1 MPRCCYNLLMYNDQK
16 LCTLSSSTSQLSMT
30 KPASIYV
37 RTTQG
42 RVTAFNP
49 SAKLSPALKA
59 VLKGVD
65 GRTASEL
72 LITKFADV
80 GEVPKLLA
88 ALETA
93 GLIAEKNTTSGGI
106 DLQTPLGRSARV
118 PAAQSAQ
125 NSGHSLLTPSDS
137 AQSLLD
143 PGNTIA
149 SAEDWMH
156 TAASSLD
163 DSVPSKPAS
172 LMDRMAQ
179 QVADQMATFV
189 LTHLPQKAFAELFE
203 IEKILSVDQLKR
215 SFPNYELLAK
225 SVGPA
230 GEEHIEELHSVIDKL
245 FAQ

>member
-1 MPRCCYNLLMYNDQK
+1 
-16 LCTLSSSTSQLSMT
+16 MT
-30 KPASIYV
+30 NPASIYV

-65 GRTASEL
+65 GRTASDQL
-72 LITKFADV
+72 FTKFADV

-88 ALETA
+88 DLETA
-93 GLIAEKNTTSGGI
+93 GLIAEKNTANSGF
-106 DLQTPLGRSARV
+106 DLQEPLARV
-118 PAAQSAQ
+118 AQTPTSSAQ

-137 AQSLLD
+137 ARSLLD
-143 PGNTIA
+143 ASNTIA
-149 SAEDWMH
+149 ATEDWMH
-156 TAASSLD
+156 TAASSLE
-163 DSVPSKPAS
+163 SPAPSKPAS

-189 LTHLPQKAFAELFE
+189 LTHLPQKAFTELLE
-203 IEKILSVDQLKR
+203 IEKILSVDQLKL

>member
-1 MPRCCYNLLMYNDQK
+1 
-16 LCTLSSSTSQLSMT
+16 MT
-30 KPASIYV
+30 NPAAIYV

-65 GRTASEL
+65 GRTASDQL
-72 LITKFADV
+72 FSRFADFGDV
-80 GEVPKLLA
+80 SKLLA
-88 ALETA
+88 ALEA
-93 GLIAEKNTTSGGI
+93 DGLIAEKNTANSSF
-106 DLQTPLGRSARV
+106 DVLAPLARV
-118 PAAQSAQ
+118 GRAPAPSAQ
-125 NSGHSLLTPSDS
+125 GSNFSLLSHSDS
-137 AQSLLD
+137 SQSLMD

-149 SAEDWMH
+149 SSDDWMH
-156 TAASSLD
+156 TAASSLE
-163 DSVPSKPAS
+163 SPAPSKPAS

-189 LTHLPQKAFAELFE
+189 LTYLPQKAFTELLE
-203 IEKILSVDQLKR
+203 IEKIQSVDQLKL
-215 SFPNYELLAK
+215 SFPSYELLAK
-225 SVGPA
+225 SVGSA